1 MTQATWLKLNR
12 TQLEKVPDVL
22 SNLKNLEHLQ
32 MSRNKLQNVH
42 GELSDLPRL
51 RSVIVRQNQV
61 NYLKKNLL

>member
-12 TQLEKVPDVL
+12 NQLERVPDVL

-32 MSRNKLQNVH
+32 MTRNKLQNVH

-61 NYLKKNLL
+61 L